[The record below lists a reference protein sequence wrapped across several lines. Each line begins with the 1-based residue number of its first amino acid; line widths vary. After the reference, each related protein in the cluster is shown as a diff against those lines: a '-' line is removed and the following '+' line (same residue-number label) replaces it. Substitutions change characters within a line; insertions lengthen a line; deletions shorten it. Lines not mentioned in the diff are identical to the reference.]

1 MAEFQWWLLL
11 VGLVAGGGLVA
22 VVTMDGKRREVD
34 IEALE
39 RRAEANWIA
48 ERLAGG
54 AEWLDGTTVESVL
67 RLHREYLGMPPPD
80 AILVE
85 GEAEGE
91 LADEDAVHRGEADYD
106 WLDRDPDQD
115 VDRDLDRDLD
125 GDPDHMPDDVRD
137 DGRRRPDQHL
147 ARPGEQQA
155 AAGEEA
161 HAGANREQR
170 PDR

>member
-11 VGLVAGGGLVA
+11 VGLVAGGALVA
-22 VVTMDGKRREVD
+22 VVSMDGKRREQD
-34 IEALE
+34 LEELE
-39 RRAEANWIA
+39 RRAETNWIA
-48 ERLAGG
+48 ERLAGSEQG
-54 AEWLDGTTVESVL
+54 LDAPAIDAVL

-91 LADEDAVHRGEADYD
+91 LADEEAIHPDEAGYD
-106 WLDRDPDQD
+106 WLDRDPD
-115 VDRDLDRDLD
+115 LD
-125 GDPDHMPDDVRD
+125 GDPDHMSDEVRD
-137 DGRRRPDQHL
+137 DGRGGTDHDL

-170 PDR
+170 ADR